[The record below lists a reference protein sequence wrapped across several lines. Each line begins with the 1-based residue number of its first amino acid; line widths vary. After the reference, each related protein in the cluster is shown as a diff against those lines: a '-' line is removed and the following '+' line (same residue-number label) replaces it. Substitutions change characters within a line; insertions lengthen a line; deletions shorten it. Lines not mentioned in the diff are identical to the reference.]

1 MCQCARVIV
10 RFTLSKRRRKGVV
23 RECNLCVHLSVEFE
37 QVGAADVHAAHMS
50 MPPPPQHTLPPT
62 QVPCLVLVVKKH
74 EGYPDVRKPFIHLF
88 VLIAPQTK

>member
-1 MCQCARVIV
+1 MSAAGMVEALRVCQCARVIV

-50 MPPPPQHTLPPT
+50 MPPPPPTHTPAHT
-62 QVPCLVLVVKKH
+62 SAMPCPCGEEARGLS
-74 EGYPDVRKPFIHLF
+74 
-88 VLIAPQTK
+88 